1 MKVLVNEMPK
11 TAHDCLFSK
20 HSCEY
25 GWLCSL
31 HRKETMDRTN
41 INYYD
46 IPKCNIEKCPYLQI
60 LEVKHDLQLGR

>member
-1 MKVLVNEMPK
+1 MKILVSEMPK

-31 HRKETMDRTN
+31 HRKKTIDRTN

-46 IPKCNIEKCPYLQI
+46 TPKCNVEKYPYLQI
-60 LEVKHDLQLGR
+60 LEVKYDFQRGR